1 MIDPII
7 DKSPKQK
14 RIRMEALRAE
24 LAERGYSIVET
35 AWLNAVLLENLERQ
49 NRWPSRRAWKSID
62 CNEQAAG

>member
-1 MIDPII
+1 MIDPIV
-7 DKSPKQK
+7 DRSPRQK

-35 AWLNAVLLENLERQ
+35 EWLNAVLLANLDRPKG
-49 NRWPSRRAWKSID
+49 RPARRVSRFE

>member
-7 DKSPKQK
+7 ERSPRQK
-14 RIRMEALRAE
+14 RIRLEVIRAE

-49 NRWPSRRAWKSID
+49 NRWPSRRAS
-62 CNEQAAG
+62 